1 MLNIYLDTN
10 IYIHGLLNRKS
21 NSALI
26 LKEIIEA
33 DIIVTQSDYLI
44 DEILFWFRNR
54 KGKKYVGKVRSY
66 LLSIPRI
73 EFINKFEWSLQIDK
87 YHSIVGDKDDLPH
100 ICSYIIGSCD
110 YFITVNRKLTRDK
123 IKEKVNF
130 ISPKKFI
137 EKLGLKSLNTVDEI

>member
-10 IYIHGLLNRKS
+10 IYIHGLLEPKS

-26 LKEIIEA
+26 LKEIIET

-73 EFINKFEWSLQIDK
+73 EFINKFEWLLQIDK
-87 YHSIVGDKDDLPH
+87 YQSMVGDKDDLPH
-100 ICSYIIGSCD
+100 ICSYIIGNCD

-130 ISPKKFI
+130 ITPKKFI
-137 EKLGLKSLNTVDEI
+137 EKLGLKSFDTVDEI

>member
-10 IYIHGLLNRKS
+10 IYIHGLLDPRS

-44 DEILFWFRNR
+44 DEILLWFRNR

-87 YHSIVGDKDDLPH
+87 YHSLVGDKDDLPH
-100 ICSYIIGSCD
+100 ICSYIIGNCD
-110 YFITVNRKLTRDK
+110 YFITVNRKLTQDK
-123 IKEKVNF
+123 IKEKVIF
-130 ISPKKFI
+130 ITPKKFV

>member
-10 IYIHGLLNRKS
+10 IYIHGLLDPDT

-26 LKEIIEA
+26 LKEIIEN

-44 DEILFWFRNR
+44 DEILLWFRYR

-66 LLSIPRI
+66 LLSIPRT
-73 EFINKFEWSLQIDK
+73 EYINKYEWSLLVEK
-87 YHSIVGDKDDLPH
+87 YHPIVDDKDDLPH
-100 ICSYIIGSCD
+100 ICSYLTGSCD
-110 YFITVNRKLTRDK
+110 YFVTVNRKLTQEK

-130 ISPKKFI
+130 ITPKEFI
-137 EKLGLKSLNTVDEI
+137 EKLGLKSLSTVDDI

>member
-10 IYIHGLLNRKS
+10 IYIHGLLEPKS

-26 LKEIIEA
+26 LKEIIER
-33 DIIVTQSDYLI
+33 DIIVAHSDYLI

-66 LLSIPRI
+66 LLSIPRT

-87 YHSIVGDKDDLPH
+87 YHSLVGDKDDLPH
-100 ICSYIIGSCD
+100 ICSYIIGNCD
-110 YFITVNRKLTRDK
+110 YFITVNRKLTQDK

-130 ISPKKFI
+130 ITPKKFI

>member
-10 IYIHGLLNRKS
+10 IYIHGLLNPKS

-26 LKEIIEA
+26 LKEIIEG
-33 DIIVTQSDYLI
+33 DVIVTLSDYLI
-44 DEILFWFRNR
+44 DEILLWFRNR

-66 LLSIPRI
+66 LLSIPRTEI
-73 EFINKFEWSLQIDK
+73 INKFEWSLQIDK

-100 ICSYIIGSCD
+100 ICSYMIGNCD
-110 YFITVNRKLTRDK
+110 YFITVNRKLTQDK
-123 IKEKVNF
+123 IKEDVNF

-137 EKLGLKSLNTVDEI
+137 EKLGLKSFNTVNEI